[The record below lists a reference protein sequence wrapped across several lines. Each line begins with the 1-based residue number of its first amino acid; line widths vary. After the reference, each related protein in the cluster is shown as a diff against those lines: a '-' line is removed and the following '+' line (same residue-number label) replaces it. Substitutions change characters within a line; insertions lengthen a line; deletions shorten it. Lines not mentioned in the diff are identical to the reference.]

1 MKIKQNLKKVFMT
14 NYSLTELVNS
24 QYSVDE
30 TWYYI
35 DAYIEPSKYD
45 VMRDIFTGRAY
56 KQDYKIRKD

>member
-1 MKIKQNLKKVFMT
+1 MT